1 MKKGSLEETLNYAR
15 HADDKTAY
23 TVSYRDKDQIRWVT
37 LQDFTERED
46 LIDIPVTRILEI
58 KKTGKTVWRKGQ
70 KEMLCK

>member
-15 HADDKTAY
+15 HADDRTAY

-46 LIDIPVTRILEI
+46 LIDVPVTRILEI
-58 KKTGKTVWRKGQ
+58 KRAGKTVWIKGQ
-70 KEMLCK
+70 KEVLVK